1 MAAFVRRGR
10 GVVLSFVRSLS
21 LSLSHS
27 LSAVSKKTKR
37 AVNLSSRNKRLRR
50 PHSGSGGG
58 SMEY

>member
-10 GVVLSFVRSLS
+10 GVVLSFVRS